1 MIRKKSIRDLY
12 TDASV
17 VAANHSGQILHDAH
31 SLMNELSTL
40 ADADEAIRKLVA
52 DYTPAPASRIK
63 ISNPTVDESDPAEHL
78 NILSG
83 RLRTIAAN
91 LARAAEE
98 IADRRKLLDSLLSQ

>member
-17 VAANHSGQILHDAH
+17 IAANRSSQILHDAQE
-31 SLMNELSTL
+31 LKTELSAL
-40 ADADEAIRKLVA
+40 SDADQAIRKLVIG
-52 DYTPAPASRIK
+52 YTPPPPSRIK
-63 ISNPTVDESDPAEHL
+63 ISNPTLDTSDPAEHL
-78 NILSG
+78 DILHG

-98 IADRRKLLDSLLSQ
+98 IADRRKLVDSLLSQ